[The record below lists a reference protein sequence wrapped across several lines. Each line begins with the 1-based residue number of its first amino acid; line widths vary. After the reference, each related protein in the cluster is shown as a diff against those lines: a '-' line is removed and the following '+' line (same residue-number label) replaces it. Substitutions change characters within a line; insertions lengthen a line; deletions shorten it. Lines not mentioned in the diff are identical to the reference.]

1 MVRPQVLL
9 CQLVLLQVCILTLMC
24 TCGHSF
30 ILDPWYRQALSLAG
44 ISIFH
49 GQVLPFVMLVLGK
62 SMVFVSFHDVI
73 LWWVRGPRLLL
84 LFLHLRELQAVL
96 LLPLSMLS
104 LAGLVLVGGVA
115 IIRGEVFVH

>member
-1 MVRPQVLL
+1 
-9 CQLVLLQVCILTLMC
+9 MC

-30 ILDPWYRQALSLAG
+30 ILDPGYRQALSLAG

-49 GQVLPFVMLVLGK
+49 GQVLPFVMLMLGK
-62 SMVFVSFHDVI
+62 SMVFVSFHDII
-73 LWWVRGPRLLL
+73 LWWARRPWLL

-104 LAGLVLVGGVA
+104 LSGLVLVRGVA
-115 IIRGEVFVH
+115 IISWKVFVH

>member
-1 MVRPQVLL
+1 MS
-9 CQLVLLQVCILTLMC
+9 

-30 ILDPWYRQALSLAG
+30 ILDPGYRQALSLAG

-49 GQVLPFVMLVLGK
+49 SQVLPFVMLVLRK

-73 LWWVRGPRLLL
+73 LWWVRGPWLLL

-96 LLPLSMLS
+96 LLPFSMLS
-104 LAGLVLVGGVA
+104 LAGLVLV
-115 IIRGEVFVH
+115 